1 MGPARRKVFVDRPEA
16 ADVDVVLNCN
26 ARRLGDGGPLR
37 AALVREARHLGA
49 RVHET
54 RSLPELE
61 RVASTIAARGS
72 RAVVLAG
79 GDGSHM
85 GGLSALARAFSGDDL
100 PPVALAPGGTVC
112 TVARN
117 FGLRGDDVTWSERL
131 VRAVC
136 GGHARTERRPT
147 LRVRDDEGGD
157 RVGFIFGAG
166 LVARFFEA
174 YYAAPRQGLAAAGAL
189 AARLAAG
196 ALVGSPL
203 ARSVLATTTCTL
215 SVDRQ
220 KGAEEDWSLVLAS
233 VVRDVGLHI
242 LATYRAGERADRF
255 HVVASG
261 LSPAGLARQVPQ
273 VLAGRAMRGEPRLDA
288 LARSL
293 DVSFAVRGAYV
304 LDGDLLHAR
313 VARVEAGPVISLL
326 LPPGD

>member
-1 MGPARRKVFVDRPEA
+1 MGSARRKVFVDRPEA
-16 ADVDVVLNCN
+16 AGIDLVLNCN

-37 AALVREARHLGA
+37 ASLVGEAHRLGA

-61 RVASTIAARGS
+61 RVASAIAARGS

-85 GGLSALARAFSGDDL
+85 GGRSALARTFGAEEL

-117 FGLRGDDVTWSERL
+117 FGLRGGDVAWSERL
-131 VRAVC
+131 LRAVC
-136 GGHARTERRPT
+136 EGRARTERRPT
-147 LRVRDDEGGD
+147 LRVRDDEGVD

-174 YYAAPRQGLAAAGAL
+174 YYSAPRQGLGAAGAL

-196 ALVGSPL
+196 ALVGSTL
-203 ARSVLATTTCTL
+203 ARSVLATTACTL
-215 SVDRQ
+215 SVDGEA
-220 KGAEEDWSLVLAS
+220 GAAEQWSLVLAS

-242 LATYRAGERADRF
+242 LATYRAGERDDRF

-261 LSPAGLARQVPQ
+261 LSPAGLAREVPR
-273 VLAGRAMRGEPRLDA
+273 VLAGRTMRGEPRLDA

-293 DVSFAVRGAYV
+293 DVSFAARNAYV
-304 LDGDLLHAR
+304 LDGDLLHGHT
-313 VARVEAGPVISLL
+313 ARVEAGPVIDLL
-326 LPPGD
+326 LPE